1 MAPSRQESHFNA
13 LVAQLQVLRQ
23 QGEALGLF
31 MEDRDLLEC
40 PSCGLQEDVAADGR
54 LITHERETPD
64 APDTWLRFTELPDGQ
79 FACPR
84 CHTVIAG
91 NVSDQAIPDSLEYGW
106 EDTK

>member
-40 PSCGLQEDVAADGR
+40 PSCGLQEDNYQDRKSV
-54 LITHERETPD
+54 
-64 APDTWLRFTELPDGQ
+64 
-79 FACPR
+79 
-84 CHTVIAG
+84 V
-91 NVSDQAIPDSLEYGW
+91 
-106 EDTK
+106 

>member
-1 MAPSRQESHFNA
+1 MVSSLQESHFKA
-13 LVAQLQVLRQ
+13 VVAQFQALRR

-54 LITHERETPD
+54 LITHDRETPD

-84 CHTVIAG
+84 CHTVIVG
-91 NVSDQAIPDSLEYGW
+91 NGSDQTLLDFLNYGW
-106 EDTK
+106 EDTR

>member
-1 MAPSRQESHFNA
+1 MASSLQESHFKA
-13 LVAQLQVLRQ
+13 LVAQFQALRQ

-31 MEDRDLLEC
+31 MEDRDLLGC

-54 LITHERETPD
+54 LITHDRETPD
-64 APDTWLRFTELPDGQ
+64 APDTWLRFTKLPDGQ

-84 CHTVIAG
+84 CHIVIVG
-91 NVSDQAIPDSLEYGW
+91 NGSDLTLPDSLEYGW